1 MGAHL
6 FVVYYSTFAFIT
18 PPVGP
23 ALYSSMAI
31 ANVSLAKIGK
41 EAVRIALPTF
51 LIPFM
56 FVYSPSLLLLTDFS
70 LQSILM
76 ILASAVS
83 VVVLV
88 IGLEG
93 YLFSR
98 LSWPVRLLFCA
109 ASVLLIIPHNLVGIM
124 TILFLAVFVIL
135 IYKAEFITK

>member
-1 MGAHL
+1 GCGLPALLAYVVQIPVTIPALVQMGVPVMGAHL

-56 FVYSPSLLLLTDFS
+56 FIYSPSLLLLTDFN
-70 LQSILM
+70 LQSIFM
-76 ILASAVS
+76 IL
-83 VVVLV
+83 
-88 IGLEG
+88 
-93 YLFSR
+93 
-98 LSWPVRLLFCA
+98 
-109 ASVLLIIPHNLVGIM
+109 
-124 TILFLAVFVIL
+124 
-135 IYKAEFITK
+135 